1 MLSQHYLAN
10 EDYSTTKRH
19 LIAASIM
26 LDRYQ
31 SEMQSKEIPEGIQDD
46 REEMLNKC
54 KSDLARSW
62 GKYCLLLLQRSMDKD
77 IADRSVTILF
87 IRIRWVV
94 KFLTIVFT
102 L

>member
-1 MLSQHYLAN
+1 
-10 EDYSTTKRH
+10 
-19 LIAASIM
+19 M

-77 IADRSVTILF
+77 IADRSVITLF
-87 IRIRWVV
+87 I
-94 KFLTIVFT
+94 
-102 L
+102 

>member
-1 MLSQHYLAN
+1 
-10 EDYSTTKRH
+10 
-19 LIAASIM
+19 M

-31 SEMQSKEIPEGIQDD
+31 SEIQSKEIPEGIQDD

-77 IADRSVTILF
+77 IADRSVITHILIF
-87 IRIRWVV
+87 LMTDWSKDWGVFCV
-94 KFLTIVFT
+94 KAHLLKTFLNVFEREKT
-102 L
+102 KS

>member
-1 MLSQHYLAN
+1 
-10 EDYSTTKRH
+10 
-19 LIAASIM
+19 M

-31 SEMQSKEIPEGIQDD
+31 SEIQSKEIPEGIQDD

-87 IRIRWVV
+87 IRVRWAV
-94 KFLTIVFT
+94 KCLTIGLMNSDNIDLILGVKIDSENPI